1 VLDANYAV
9 LTPEERRRV
18 DARHEAMI
26 AAVDA
31 AAMPHR

>member
-1 VLDANYAV
+1 VLDANHAA
-9 LTPEERRRV
+9 LTLEERRRA
-18 DARHEAMI
+18 DKRHEAMI